1 MYSEG
6 KDAGITPEHGTA
18 GTLFPVSAV
27 MMMNVLIFPTI
38 CTNLQTSGYPHHER
52 GTRVL
57 VRIKCQ
63 VLQDDGPSTRQRRTI
78 LHLIRREDLWRK
90 IQFPP

>member
-6 KDAGITPEHGTA
+6 KDAGITPEHGIA
-18 GTLFPVSAV
+18 GTSLPVSAV

-52 GTRVL
+52 
-57 VRIKCQ
+57 
-63 VLQDDGPSTRQRRTI
+63 
-78 LHLIRREDLWRK
+78 
-90 IQFPP
+90 